1 MPVAPTTP
9 DTTELGRGCRTLE
22 PAAGPETPEE
32 SLPPVADDSLPEPEA
47 APPCRPDPAAAP
59 PGARTG
65 PRTVGDLVAG
75 AEDEAG
81 DEAEVEES
89 DDPDDPADPVVSANA
104 TGTDATAEPTPR
116 ATASAPTL
124 PT

>member
-1 MPVAPTTP
+1 MPVAPATP

-75 AEDEAG
+75 AEDEA
-81 DEAEVEES
+81 EVEES
-89 DDPDDPADPVVSANA
+89 DDPDEPADPVVSANA

>member
-1 MPVAPTTP
+1 
-9 DTTELGRGCRTLE
+9 
-22 PAAGPETPEE
+22 
-32 SLPPVADDSLPEPEA
+32 
-47 APPCRPDPAAAP
+47 
-59 PGARTG
+59 
-65 PRTVGDLVAG
+65 LVAG